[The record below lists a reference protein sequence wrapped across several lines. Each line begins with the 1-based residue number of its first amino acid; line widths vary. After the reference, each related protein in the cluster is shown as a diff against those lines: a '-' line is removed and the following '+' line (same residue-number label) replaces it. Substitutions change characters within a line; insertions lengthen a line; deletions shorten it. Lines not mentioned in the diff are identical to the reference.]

1 MEKTTYMLN
10 NIDDIKHAS
19 LIDKLIAV
27 LLAMSPILQHY
38 KGIFGNAGV
47 TVLIICFPF
56 LVGKILMIGKL
67 YAESIFFVMP
77 LILFDIYKS
86 IDHGFSVS
94 SLARSVLTMVVYI
107 AISNDYVN
115 RKYFLKV
122 CLFISE
128 MASVLIICQ
137 YICFYILGFHLKLVP
152 VNLLLHESSQWIG
165 CVTTGLVSITGSSN
179 GYYRPS
185 AFFLE
190 PSHFFL
196 FVFPQL
202 LLTLLSEGY
211 SKKKMHKALLLTI
224 GLLFSTSG
232 MAIAIVVAAW
242 AFYLLFYSKHSDKFI
257 IQKLLSVKSIIL
269 LIVGV
274 FALVVLYIKVPFVQS
289 TVNRIVIGDKYG
301 NTAISGRTLQANQ
314 LLDQM
319 HGGQLLFGVTKDI
332 SNIEFNLSGYA
343 ATMYR
348 YGLIGVIL
356 SYVVY
361 VRGVIQLKRHFR
373 IISMVILV
381 ISFFTAHTHGTY
393 HLIYYVLI
401 IIEGFNV
408 QKKGFSIN
416 KVKNSSKTI

>member
-152 VNLLLHESSQWIG
+152 VNLL
-165 CVTTGLVSITGSSN
+165 
-179 GYYRPS
+179 R
-185 AFFLE
+185 
-190 PSHFFL
+190 
-196 FVFPQL
+196 QL
-202 LLTLLSEGY
+202 LS
-211 SKKKMHKALLLTI
+211 
-224 GLLFSTSG
+224 LF
-232 MAIAIVVAAW
+232 
-242 AFYLLFYSKHSDKFI
+242 L
-257 IQKLLSVKSIIL
+257 
-269 LIVGV
+269 
-274 FALVVLYIKVPFVQS
+274 
-289 TVNRIVIGDKYG
+289 R
-301 NTAISGRTLQANQ
+301 
-314 LLDQM
+314 
-319 HGGQLLFGVTKDI
+319 
-332 SNIEFNLSGYA
+332 
-343 ATMYR
+343 
-348 YGLIGVIL
+348 
-356 SYVVY
+356 
-361 VRGVIQLKRHFR
+361 
-373 IISMVILV
+373 
-381 ISFFTAHTHGTY
+381 
-393 HLIYYVLI
+393 
-401 IIEGFNV
+401 
-408 QKKGFSIN
+408 
-416 KVKNSSKTI
+416 